1 MKGGYSMELVLTI
14 LFQYIRESPSSDTGV
29 CIAKILIQNLDKIHT
44 LSLEGMADLCLCSPS
59 TFTRFLKTL
68 GIENFKELRKMI
80 SFPKNVYMT
89 NGFDANEY
97 SRHITYN
104 IQEINQTLTQSQIR
118 NFALDIYNAR
128 RVIILTFP
136 TNYFPLLDFQCKM
149 MMNGKFIEVL
159 SYLQKEQELSSLDC
173 QDLVIVISFQ
183 GNFFIENHIRDKLN
197 TSHVKKI
204 LITQSLEKQYNDFCT
219 VIKCGSFS
227 YYGESLY
234 SLMYL
239 LNLLNI
245 EYKNLISGK

>member
-1 MKGGYSMELVLTI
+1 MELVLTI
-14 LFQYIRESPSSDTGV
+14 LFQYIRENPSSDTGV
-29 CIAKILIQNLDKIHT
+29 CIAKILIQNLEKILT
-44 LSLEGMADLCLCSPS
+44 LSLEGTAELCMCSPS

-89 NGFDANEY
+89 NDFDANEY
-97 SRHITYN
+97 SRHIIYN
-104 IQEINQTLTQSQIR
+104 IQEVNQTLDKAQIR
-118 NFALDIYNAR
+118 DFAYHIFNAR
-128 RVIILTFP
+128 RVIILAFP

-159 SYLQKEQELSSLDC
+159 PYSQKDQELSSLNRD
-173 QDLVIVISFQ
+173 DLVIVISFQ
-183 GNFFIENHIRDKLN
+183 GNFFIENHINDKLN
-197 TSHVKKI
+197 AAHVKKI
-204 LITQSLEKQYNDFCT
+204 LITQSIEKQYNDFHT
-219 VIKCGSFS
+219 VIKCGTFG

-245 EYKNLISGK
+245 EYKDLISGK